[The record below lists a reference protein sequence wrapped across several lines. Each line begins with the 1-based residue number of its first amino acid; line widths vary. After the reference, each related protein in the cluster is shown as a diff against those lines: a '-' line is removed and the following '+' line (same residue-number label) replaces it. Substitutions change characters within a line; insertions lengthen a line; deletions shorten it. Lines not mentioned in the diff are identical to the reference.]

1 MAITIKPVRGEI
13 EPQSIGSRSTTT
25 FLDSAKSN
33 AIDFN
38 KTQRIVSNE
47 MIRIKNHN
55 EKMELQRIKNKT
67 TKYDSLMS
75 IDVTNFN
82 QKLKEGDKNGAAFD
96 KETLDNLVDKFG
108 VDMVKKYKN
117 GIFKDDER
125 SWGVFESYFY
135 TNLNK
140 AYDGANTVT
149 NQKILADSAMSW
161 SIHKTKQ
168 KTEISDQ
175 KAGDAMWIAME
186 AIIAKEKE
194 EYSIA
199 HNAGNTNIDIGANLE
214 SIRREFWIKAVT
226 GGHEKELENGE
237 KGIDWDSVLANLN
250 KETEWYGKKLT
261 DKDKRWLVDYAEGEM
276 RQQNFTENTYITN
289 YNRNLFNDNIDK
301 VLTGEFKIS
310 DIKGLKFKGGEEGFK
325 LSQGMIGI
333 AEKVQ
338 LGEMGNESNI
348 DNFLELREMLLSGKL
363 TSLTEKITLQTDEDN
378 TEPRSILERVGTDI
392 SDTDFGRLLT
402 LYNNKDNK
410 EWSRNKQELDEL
422 IAAVAPLIEGR
433 LKKHNLFSQLRM
445 YNAEQ
450 LIEKRFWE
458 GIANGDKAEDLLTVG
473 NPKYI
478 FKDID
483 KFILSIPEQA
493 EEVKN
498 SIKKTSNV
506 EDYGIPKYDEQMQVK
521 YPTKTEWMNSPELLS
536 WVYSDYPKNTILS
549 EQYKAYE
556 KNKPV
561 EKTGVT
567 EDKKELS
574 KNEKIITEANE
585 LGIKYELIPPRPK
598 NNKSKNYFNDYR
610 KKHPNAISISELEKL
625 IQKEK
630 LKRNKKNLN
639 IGSGNIKKVR
649 KVNKGIN

>member
-82 QKLKEGDKNGAAFD
+82 QKLKEGDKNGDAFD

-410 EWSRNKQELDEL
+410 MKVKRIISKNTSTVNTKTSKNISPISELPVWTSTDFADVVVKEHQESYGATRKTELEVTSPLEYEKIDKYKKGKIVHTLLQFLPDLPPNKREKTAKKYLEQRVLSLD
-422 IAAVAPLIEGR
+422 
-433 LKKHNLFSQLRM
+433 KKAR
-445 YNAEQ
+445 
-450 LIEKRFWE
+450 
-458 GIANGDKAEDLLTVG
+458 DDLLRKTLEVI
-473 NPKYI
+473 NHP
-478 FKDID
+478 D
-483 KFILSIPEQA
+483 LSFAFDQTAIA
-493 EEVKN
+493 EAPIYGTVKN
-498 SIKKTSNV
+498 IGVTAQIDRLLVKEDRVIIIDYKSNV
-506 EDYGIPKYDEQMQVK
+506 EIPQNPLRVPKMYLIIFVESLQTYFAARPHLPPQV
-521 YPTKTEWMNSPELLS
+521 E
-536 WVYSDYPKNTILS
+536 I
-549 EQYKAYE
+549 KAFSQE
-556 KNKPV
+556 
-561 EKTGVT
+561 G
-567 EDKKELS
+567 
-574 KNEKIITEANE
+574 
-585 LGIKYELIPPRPK
+585 
-598 NNKSKNYFNDYR
+598 
-610 KKHPNAISISELEKL
+610 
-625 IQKEK
+625 
-630 LKRNKKNLN
+630 
-639 IGSGNIKKVR
+639 GS
-649 KVNKGIN
+649 

>member
-1 MAITIKPVRGEI
+1 MKIL
-13 EPQSIGSRSTTT
+13 S
-25 FLDSAKSN
+25 D
-33 AIDFN
+33 
-38 KTQRIVSNE
+38 
-47 MIRIKNHN
+47 
-55 EKMELQRIKNKT
+55 
-67 TKYDSLMS
+67 
-75 IDVTNFN
+75 
-82 QKLKEGDKNGAAFD
+82 KLKDK
-96 KETLDNLVDKFG
+96 
-108 VDMVKKYKN
+108 
-117 GIFKDDER
+117 
-125 SWGVFESYFY
+125 
-135 TNLNK
+135 
-140 AYDGANTVT
+140 
-149 NQKILADSAMSW
+149 
-161 SIHKTKQ
+161 
-168 KTEISDQ
+168 
-175 KAGDAMWIAME
+175 
-186 AIIAKEKE
+186 
-194 EYSIA
+194 
-199 HNAGNTNIDIGANLE
+199 
-214 SIRREFWIKAVT
+214 
-226 GGHEKELENGE
+226 HEKELENGE

-338 LGEMGNESNI
+338 LGEMGSESNI